1 MGELPPC
8 FPVFRMHSNLLSK
21 RKDTSFHP
29 DRLWIWEKAVYK
41 DENQRTW
48 LPIAMETESG
58 LQVLMHQEDVPLG
71 KAMSPSELEPFLLPL
86 MWQLY
91 PEKRYRASDSSFWR
105 IVYHVEF
112 NGMEDMLLEK
122 LPLLEWE

>member
-1 MGELPPC
+1 
-8 FPVFRMHSNLLSK
+8 
-21 RKDTSFHP
+21 HP

-48 LPIAMETESG
+48 LPIAMEVTTESG

-122 LPLLEWE
+122 LPLL